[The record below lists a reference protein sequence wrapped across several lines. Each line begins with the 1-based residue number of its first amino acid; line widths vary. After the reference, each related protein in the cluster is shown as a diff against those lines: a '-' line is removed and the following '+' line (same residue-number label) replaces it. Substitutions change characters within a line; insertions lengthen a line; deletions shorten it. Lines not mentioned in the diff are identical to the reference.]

1 MPILDFNDPNPGFG
15 GSGGGG
21 GASQTFDTVDDL
33 VAAHAA
39 QPLAPGTVWRSN
51 NPLLFGTVEEGQ
63 LVPDPFDPTSA
74 PDPLFTRTTQ
84 ARVVRRGL
92 TPDYQTDF
100 DILDLEGT

>member
-1 MPILDFNDPNPGFG
+1 MPFRGYSRG
-15 GSGGGG
+15 GKLVP
-21 GASQTFDTVDDL
+21 FDTVDDL

-39 QPLAPGTVWRSN
+39 QPLAPGTSWRVG

-84 ARVVRRGL
+84 ARVVWRGL
-92 TPDYQTDF
+92 TPDYQTDL
-100 DILDLEGT
+100 DILDLEGS